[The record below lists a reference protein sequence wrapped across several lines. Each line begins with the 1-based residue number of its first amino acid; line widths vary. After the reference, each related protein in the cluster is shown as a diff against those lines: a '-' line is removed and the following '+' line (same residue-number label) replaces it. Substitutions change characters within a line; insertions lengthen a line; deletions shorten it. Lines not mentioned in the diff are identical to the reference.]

1 MSSFGQGNGSGEYQV
16 PFTPALPQKF
26 QEKYGV
32 CSCKGLLKHDIADP
46 EGMQKILEEGLL
58 FDFCP
63 EIVRDTIEILNEV
76 V

>member
-1 MSSFGQGNGSGEYQV
+1 M
-16 PFTPALPQKF
+16 
-26 QEKYGV
+26 
-32 CSCKGLLKHDIADP
+32 IADP

-63 EIVRDTIEILNEV
+63 KIVRDTIEILNEV